1 MTIPARIIAFLFHFS
16 ISCLLAL
23 LALLLVFFVWYPA
36 PLHSAVGVTSI
47 FLIVLGVDVTVGPLL
62 TLVVYKQGKK
72 SLRFDL
78 TVIALLQLVAFSYG
92 LFTVAEGR
100 PVWLVFSVD
109 QFELVQAYQVDTR
122 KQSEARA
129 EFSYQPWLGPV
140 WAAAL
145 RASTREEKNTIL
157 MESLAV
163 GVDIA
168 QRPER
173 FVALSEQQE
182 DIRQH
187 SMPIEALSR
196 FNTQQA
202 VDKVLQ
208 RWPEADAY
216 LPMMA
221 RAHPVTVLI
230 NKASAKVVAIVDLN
244 PWQ

>member
-1 MTIPARIIAFLFHFS
+1 
-16 ISCLLAL
+16 
-23 LALLLVFFVWYPA
+23 
-36 PLHSAVGVTSI
+36 
-47 FLIVLGVDVTVGPLL
+47 
-62 TLVVYKQGKK
+62 
-72 SLRFDL
+72 
-78 TVIALLQLVAFSYG
+78 
-92 LFTVAEGR
+92 
-100 PVWLVFSVD
+100 
-109 QFELVQAYQVDTR
+109 
-122 KQSEARA
+122 
-129 EFSYQPWLGPV
+129 
-140 WAAAL
+140 
-145 RASTREEKNTIL
+145 

-230 NKASAKVVAIVDLN
+230 MPHLPRSSPLST
-244 PWQ
+244 